1 MGLMNLRD
9 VFKKTIDLQLKEQ
22 LYVLDGVVFGSD
34 DFCADIGHS
43 AKDSFFF
50 LHKCLVTTINYDF
63 YIIVKTSKKKF

>member
-34 DFCADIGHS
+34 DFCADIGQF
-43 AKDSFFF
+43 AIDSFFF
-50 LHKCLVTTINYDF
+50 YTNA
-63 YIIVKTSKKKF
+63 

>member
-34 DFCADIGHS
+34 DFCADIGHF
-43 AKDSFFF
+43 AIDSFLF
-50 LHKCLVTTINYDF
+50 LHIVKCLVTTINYSF
-63 YIIVKTSKKKF
+63 ISL

>member
-34 DFCADIGHS
+34 DFCADIGHF
-43 AKDSFFF
+43 AIDSFFF
-50 LHKCLVTTINYDF
+50 LHIVKCLVTTINYSF
-63 YIIVKTSKKKF
+63 ISL

>member
-50 LHKCLVTTINYDF
+50 FTQVLSDYH
-63 YIIVKTSKKKF
+63 

>member
-34 DFCADIGHS
+34 DFCADIGQFAIDFIFYRS
-43 AKDSFFF
+43 A
-50 LHKCLVTTINYDF
+50 
-63 YIIVKTSKKKF
+63 

>member
-34 DFCADIGHS
+34 DFCADIGHF
-43 AKDSFFF
+43 AIDSFFF
-50 LHKCLVTTINYDF
+50 YTL
-63 YIIVKTSKKKF
+63 SSA